1 MGLQDKLKE
10 SFIGGLILLTPLILT
25 IIIIKIFLGWTGGL
39 TDSLVNAFGIGQYI
53 GHNVLAGQLIVLAGS
68 SIFIVI
74 IGTIGRSKNGRN
86 ILGGFGK
93 LVNLVPLYR
102 TLYFSLKHFATAL
115 VENKSHYEK
124 AVIVEHPQKGI
135 YRLGFTTSEAAE
147 EIQQVDDRKLLNVF
161 MPNSPNPTA
170 GIMAI
175 LPEERI
181 HDVDLTVR
189 EAFKLVMTTGISNE
203 KVEKAL
209 PEVEEN

>member
-1 MGLQDKLKE
+1 
-10 SFIGGLILLTPLILT
+10 
-25 IIIIKIFLGWTGGL
+25 
-39 TDSLVNAFGIGQYI
+39 
-53 GHNVLAGQLIVLAGS
+53 
-68 SIFIVI
+68 
-74 IGTIGRSKNGRN
+74 
-86 ILGGFGK
+86 
-93 LVNLVPLYR
+93 
-102 TLYFSLKHFATAL
+102 
-115 VENKSHYEK
+115 
-124 AVIVEHPQKGI
+124 
-135 YRLGFTTSEAAE
+135 LGFTTSEAAE